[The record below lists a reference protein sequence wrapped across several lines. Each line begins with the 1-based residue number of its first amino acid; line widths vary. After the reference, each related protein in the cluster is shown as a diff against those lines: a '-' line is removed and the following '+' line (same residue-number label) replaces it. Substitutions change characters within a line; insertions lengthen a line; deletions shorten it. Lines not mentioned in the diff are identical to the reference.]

1 LPNPLPRST
10 RTEPSDKGTARMF
23 LTNQDVIELAAW
35 RRKLHAMPEISGEEV
50 ATAAEVQGFLADT
63 KPDRVVSGL
72 GGTGVAVVY
81 DSGVPG
87 PTVMFRAELD
97 ALPIDEIGT
106 PEYRSKIHGKGHMCG
121 HDGHMTMLAALG
133 RQLGRDRPKRGR
145 AILLFQPAEETGAGA
160 AAVIADE
167 KFAELVPDFS
177 FSLHNMP
184 GLPLG
189 HVWLKDGIANCASRG
204 LKIALSGRTAHAS
217 MPETGISPVPAAAKL
232 MPALTALSEGSIA
245 TEDMV
250 LATVTH
256 ASVGEPA
263 FGIAPGYAEVWVT
276 LRTMTDA
283 GMDALAAAAETLV
296 RDIAAEERLGHAL
309 EYHDI
314 FVHSENDPEAAAV
327 LRAAMDAEGVPHEPG
342 ETMRGSEDFG
352 RFGSVSK
359 SAMFFLGAGED
370 MPNLHNPNYDFP
382 DDLIPIGTR
391 IFTRVARDMLG

>member
-1 LPNPLPRST
+1 
-10 RTEPSDKGTARMF
+10 MF
-23 LTNQDVIELAAW
+23 LSNQDVIELTAW
-35 RRKLHAMPEISGEEV
+35 RRKLHAMPEISGEEA

-63 KPDRVVSGL
+63 RPDRVVSGL
-72 GGTGVAVVY
+72 GGTGLAVVY

-87 PTVMFRAELD
+87 RTVMFRAELD
-97 ALPIDEIGT
+97 ALPIEETGT
-106 PEYRSKIHGKGHMCG
+106 PEHRSRIPGKGHMCG

-133 RQLGRDRPKRGR
+133 RQFGRQRPKRGR
-145 AILLFQPAEETGAGA
+145 AVLLFQPAEETGAGA
-160 AAVIADE
+160 AAVIADG
-167 KFAELVPDFS
+167 KFAELTPDYS

-204 LKIALSGRTAHAS
+204 LKIVLSGRTAHAS
-217 MPETGISPVPAAAKL
+217 MPETGISPVPAVAEL
-232 MPALTALSEGSIA
+232 MPALTALSRGGIA
-245 TEDMV
+245 AGDMV

-256 ASVGEPA
+256 AAIGEPA
-263 FGIAPGYAEVWVT
+263 FGIAPGHAEVWVT
-276 LRTMTDA
+276 LRSMTDG
-283 GMDALAAAAETLV
+283 GMDALVSTAETLV
-296 RDIAAEERLGHAL
+296 KKAAADAGLEYAL

-314 FVHSENDPEAAAV
+314 FLHSENNAEAAAL
-327 LRAAMDAEGVPHEPG
+327 LRAAMEAEGVSHEPG

-352 RFGSVSK
+352 RFGAVSK

-391 IFTRVARDMLG
+391 IFARVARDILR